1 MQHSPHRI
9 AVAVGRLFAG
19 RPSQSQSQSDDC
31 SRKPRFR
38 PTHYTSHNLSFRASR
53 PTATPAEVFRN
64 NSTIGQ
70 LNGCRSACSV
80 QNRWRCWMPMPR
92 MVDECATCAT
102 GCALAGVP
110 GAGVGS
116 SRLVSEKK
124 STLTFFAGPKPEPG
138 LDHLHPHHRHNPV
151 AQWRQRSD
159 ETGDGRLALQYAY
172 VQVRTVLCSQRRY
185 QRGEQAEG

>member
-1 MQHSPHRI
+1 
-9 AVAVGRLFAG
+9 
-19 RPSQSQSQSDDC
+19 
-31 SRKPRFR
+31 
-38 PTHYTSHNLSFRASR
+38 
-53 PTATPAEVFRN
+53 
-64 NSTIGQ
+64 
-70 LNGCRSACSV
+70 
-80 QNRWRCWMPMPR
+80 MPMPR

-124 STLTFFAGPKPEPG
+124 STETFFAGPKPEPG

-159 ETGDGRLALQYAY
+159 ETGDGRIPLQYAY
-172 VQVRTVLCSQRRY
+172 VQVAQYFALSVVTN
-185 QRGEQAEG
+185 AESKQKGRIPLQ